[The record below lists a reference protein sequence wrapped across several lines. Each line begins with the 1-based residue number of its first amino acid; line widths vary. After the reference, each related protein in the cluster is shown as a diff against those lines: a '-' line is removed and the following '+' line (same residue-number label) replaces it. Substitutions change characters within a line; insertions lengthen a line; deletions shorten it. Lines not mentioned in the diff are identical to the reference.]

1 MKGNS
6 MSAEANVGV
15 VGLAAM
21 GGSLARNL
29 AHHGNKVAVFNRTY
43 ARTEK
48 LMNEHGGEGE
58 FYPAKTLEEFVDSLV
73 KPRTAIIMVKAGEPT
88 DAMINA
94 LADLMEP
101 GDIIVDAGNAYFPD
115 TIRRE
120 KEISAR
126 GLHFVGCGVS
136 GGEEGALLGPSM
148 MPGGSEE
155 SWKTLKP
162 IFESIAAKAEGE
174 PCVTHI
180 GLNGAGHFVKMVHNG
195 IEYSDMQLIAESY
208 DLMRR
213 GLGMTPAE
221 IGDVFE
227 EWNKTELD
235 SYLIEI
241 TAEVLHQVDKKTGKP
256 LVDLI
261 VDHAGMKGTGTWTVQ
276 TALSLAVPV
285 TGIAEAVFARGLSSE
300 ADLREEAQKQGFAG
314 PDGKLNLND
323 DEKKAFIEDIR
334 QALYASK
341 IVAYAQGFNEITTA
355 AKEYGWDIDLAA
367 VARIWRGGCIIRA
380 KFLNRISEAFE
391 SGEANVSLLFAPY
404 FKNAI
409 ENAEKSRPPS
419 TVCRPRRSPR
429 RCPTSTACVPSVCRP
444 PSSRASATT
453 SAPTPTSAWTSRARS
468 TPCGPSRAGKRS
480 KPDLFLASVSGRI
493 CQRSCDVFHCKT
505 SGICILLSCDIA
517 VPLH

>member
-1 MKGNS
+1 M
-6 MSAEANVGV
+6 AEATANIGV
-15 VGLAAM
+15 IGLATM
-21 GGSLARNL
+21 GSNLARNL
-29 AHHGNKVAVFNRTY
+29 AHHGNTVALFNRQY
-43 ARTEK
+43 SRTEK
-48 LMNEHGGEGE
+48 LMNEHGTEGN
-58 FYPAKTLEEFVDSLV
+58 FVPAETLEEFAASL
-73 KPRTAIIMVKAGEPT
+73 KRPRTAIIMVKAGAPT
-88 DAMINA
+88 DATIA
-94 LADLMEP
+94 QLEEVFEP
-101 GDIIVDAGNAYFPD
+101 GDIIVDGGNSFFKD
-115 TIRRE
+115 TIKRE
-120 KEISAR
+120 KEVRAK
-126 GLHFVGCGVS
+126 GFHFVGCGVS
-136 GGEEGALLGPSM
+136 GGEEGALNGPSL
-148 MPGGSEE
+148 MPGGTAE
-155 SWKTLKP
+155 SWKTLGP
-162 IFESIAAKAEGE
+162 ILQSIAAKVNGE

-180 GLNGAGHFVKMVHNG
+180 GTDGAGHFVKMVHNG
-195 IEYSDMQLIAESY
+195 IEYADMQVIGEAY
-208 DLMRR
+208 DILRR
-213 GLGMTPAE
+213 GLGMDAEE
-221 IGDVFE
+221 IGDVFA
-227 EWNKTELD
+227 EWNKGDLD

-241 TAEVLHQVDKKTGKP
+241 TADVLHQVDKKTGKP

-409 ENAEKSRPPS
+409 ENAEKSWRN
-419 TVCRPRRSPR
+419 VV
-429 RCPTSTACVPSVCRP
+429 AQAAVNGL
-444 PSSRASATT
+444 
-453 SAPTPTSAWTSRARS
+453 PTPAFASSLS
-468 TPCGPSRAGKRS
+468 YFDGLRS
-480 KPDLFLASVSGRI
+480 KRLPAALIQGQRDYFGAHTYQRVDQPGAFHTLWAEPGREEI
-493 CQRSCDVFHCKT
+493 E
-505 SGICILLSCDIA
+505 A
-517 VPLH
+517 

>member
-1 MKGNS
+1 
-6 MSAEANVGV
+6 
-15 VGLAAM
+15 
-21 GGSLARNL
+21 
-29 AHHGNKVAVFNRTY
+29 
-43 ARTEK
+43 
-48 LMNEHGGEGE
+48 
-58 FYPAKTLEEFVDSLV
+58 
-73 KPRTAIIMVKAGEPT
+73 
-88 DAMINA
+88 
-94 LADLMEP
+94 
-101 GDIIVDAGNAYFPD
+101 
-115 TIRRE
+115 
-120 KEISAR
+120 
-126 GLHFVGCGVS
+126 
-136 GGEEGALLGPSM
+136 M

-300 ADLREEAQKQGFAG
+300 ADLREEAQKQASPAPTQAQPERRREEGLHRRHPSG
-314 PDGKLNLND
+314 PLRFQDRRL
-323 DEKKAFIEDIR
+323 R
-334 QALYASK
+334 T
-341 IVAYAQGFNEITTA
+341 GFNEITTA

-409 ENAEKSRPPS
+409 ENAEKSWRNVVAQAAINGLPTPASHPAVLLRRPAFQASAGRPHPGPARLLRRPHLPACGPAGRVPHPVGR
-419 TVCRPRRSPR
+419 TGPRRNRSLIFSLPLCQGGYAR
-429 RCPTSTACVPSVCRP
+429 VLRCVPLQDLWHMHITELRYCRTVALTEHSV
-444 PSSRASATT
+444 
-453 SAPTPTSAWTSRARS
+453 AP
-468 TPCGPSRAGKRS
+468 
-480 KPDLFLASVSGRI
+480 
-493 CQRSCDVFHCKT
+493 
-505 SGICILLSCDIA
+505 
-517 VPLH
+517 